1 MKVIFVGI
9 NAKFSHT
16 NIAIRYLNNELKDMV
31 DSSFEEF
38 TINEPLEKIVYEL
51 HKKDADVLMF
61 STYIWNIDYVRKV
74 ITSLKKI
81 KPSYTIVL
89 GGPEVS
95 FEKESFLRANP
106 ACDYIIYGEG
116 ERAMKEFILYKQG
129 ELSIDKV
136 HNLAYINDNRYIK
149 TEEAPLIDMKD
160 LSFPYEDEEALEHRT
175 LYYEAQRGCPYRCS
189 FCLSSAI
196 KGLRYKPIDLVKKD
210 LDRLI
215 DMKPSI
221 VKFIDRTFNSNE
233 DFAIEI
239 IEHILKN
246 NKTNTKFHFEI
257 TLDRM
262 SDRFYETLKKLPK
275 DMVQFEIGLQSINPQ
290 TLKAIQRHND
300 LERIKEHS
308 QMIKELGTIHQHI
321 DLIAGLPYEDFESFK
336 KSFNYLYDFKIEK
349 IQLGF
354 LKMLKGSL
362 VRSQEE
368 TFGYEYTDY
377 APYEVLKNEF
387 LSTDEIIELKK
398 IDYVVD
404 KIYNEGIFK
413 ITLEILERLYASP
426 FAMFED
432 LANFIDENYGLD
444 KTIKKENLYRLV
456 YEFIKAKNIL
466 SDEVVK
472 ALSLDYALNVKSQ
485 APLDFMP
492 FTKLRGDKLHSILRD
507 EEFRKTY
514 LWKYIEEKNKDIV
527 NKISIILMDGAAYL
541 VDEDVERISD
551 DYVQRYNLYK
561 HRSV

>member
-1 MKVIFVGI
+1 MKVVFVGI

-16 NIAIRYLNNELKDMV
+16 NIAIRYLNNELKDVV

-61 STYIWNIDYVRKV
+61 SAYIWNIDYVRKV

-116 ERAMKEFILYKQG
+116 ESAMKEFILYKQG
-129 ELSIDKV
+129 KLSIDEV

-196 KGLRYKPIDLVKKD
+196 KGLRYKPIDLVKMD

-215 DMKPSI
+215 AMKPSI

-233 DFAIEI
+233 DFAINI
-239 IEHILKN
+239 IEHILEN

-275 DMVQFEIGLQSINPQ
+275 DMIQFEIGLQSINPK

-300 LERIKEHS
+300 LEKIKEHS
-308 QMIKELGTIHQHI
+308 QKIKDLGTIHQHI

-336 KSFNYLYDFKIEK
+336 ESFNYLYDFKIEK

-362 VRSQEE
+362 VRSQELI
-368 TFGYEYTDY
+368 FDYKYTDY

-404 KIYNEGIFK
+404 KIYNEGSFK
-413 ITLEILERLYASP
+413 RTLDILESKYTSP
-426 FAMFED
+426 FVMFED
-432 LANFIDENYGLD
+432 LANFIDKNFGVD

-456 YEFIKAKNIL
+456 YEFLKAKDIL
-466 SDEVVK
+466 SDKLIET
-472 ALSLDYALNVKSQ
+472 LSLDYAVNVKSQ

-492 FTKLRGDKLHSILRD
+492 FTKLRGDKLHSLLRD

-514 LWKYIEEKNKDIV
+514 LWQYIEEKNKDIV
-527 NKISIILMDGAAYL
+527 NKVAIILMDGAAYL
-541 VDEDVERISD
+541 VDEYVERISD

>member
-1 MKVIFVGI
+1 MKVVFVGI

-129 ELSIDKV
+129 ELSIDEV

-215 DMKPSI
+215 AMKSSI

-233 DFAIEI
+233 DFAINI
-239 IEHILKN
+239 IEHILEN

-321 DLIAGLPYEDFESFK
+321 DLIAGLPYEDLESFK
-336 KSFNYLYDFKIEK
+336 ESFNYLYDFKIEK

-368 TFGYEYTDY
+368 AFGYEYTDY

-404 KIYNEGIFK
+404 KIYNEGSFK
-413 ITLEILERLYASP
+413 RTLEILERLYTSP

-432 LANFIDENYGLD
+432 LANFIDENYGVD

-466 SDEVVK
+466 SDELVK
-472 ALSLDYALNVKSQ
+472 ALSLDYAVNVKSQ

-507 EEFRKTY
+507 EEFRKAY

-527 NKISIILMDGAAYL
+527 NKVAIILMDGAAYL

>member
-95 FEKESFLRANP
+95 FEKENFLRANP

-129 ELSIDKV
+129 ELSIDEV

-196 KGLRYKPIDLVKKD
+196 KGLRYKPIDLVKMD

-215 DMKPSI
+215 AMKPSI

-233 DFAIEI
+233 DFAINI
-239 IEHILKN
+239 IEHILEN

-308 QMIKELGTIHQHI
+308 QMIKELGAIHQHI

-336 KSFNYLYDFKIEK
+336 ESFNYLYDFKIEK

-368 TFGYEYTDY
+368 AFGYEYTDY

-404 KIYNEGIFK
+404 KIYNEGSFK
-413 ITLEILERLYASP
+413 RTLEILERLYASP

-432 LANFIDENYGLD
+432 LANFIDENYGVD

-466 SDEVVK
+466 SDELVK
-472 ALSLDYALNVKSQ
+472 ALSLDYAVNVKSQ

-527 NKISIILMDGAAYL
+527 NKVAIILMDGAAYL

>member
-1 MKVIFVGI
+1 MKVVFVGI

-129 ELSIDKV
+129 ELSIDEV

-215 DMKPSI
+215 AMKPSI

-233 DFAIEI
+233 DFAINI
-239 IEHILKN
+239 IEHILEN

-321 DLIAGLPYEDFESFK
+321 DLIAGLPYEDFDSFK
-336 KSFNYLYDFKIEK
+336 ESFNYLYDFKIEK

-362 VRSQEE
+362 VRSQKDV
-368 TFGYEYTDY
+368 FHYEYTDY

-404 KIYNEGIFK
+404 KIYNEGSFK
-413 ITLEILERLYASP
+413 RTLQILERLYTSP

-432 LANFIDENYGLD
+432 LANFIDENFGVD

-456 YEFIKAKNIL
+456 YEFIKVKNIL
-466 SDEVVK
+466 SDELVK
-472 ALSLDYALNVKSQ
+472 ALSLDYAVNVKSQ

-507 EEFRKTY
+507 EEFRKAY

-527 NKISIILMDGAAYL
+527 NKVAIILMDGAAYL

>member
-1 MKVIFVGI
+1 MKVVFVGI

-95 FEKESFLRANP
+95 FGKESFLRANP

-116 ERAMKEFILYKQG
+116 ERAMKEFILYMQG
-129 ELSIDKV
+129 ELSIDEV

-196 KGLRYKPIDLVKKD
+196 KGLRYKPIDLVKMD

-215 DMKPSI
+215 AMKPSI

-233 DFAIEI
+233 DFAINI
-239 IEHILKN
+239 IEHILEN

-321 DLIAGLPYEDFESFK
+321 DLIAGLPYEGFESFK
-336 KSFNYLYDFKIEK
+336 ESFNYLYDFKIEK

-368 TFGYEYTDY
+368 AFGYEYTDY

-387 LSTDEIIELKK
+387 LSTNEIIELKK

-404 KIYNEGIFK
+404 KIYNEGSFK
-413 ITLEILERLYASP
+413 RTLEILERVYASS

-432 LANFIDENYGLD
+432 LANFIDENYGVD

-466 SDEVVK
+466 SDELVK

-492 FTKLRGDKLHSILRD
+492 FAKLRGDKLHSILRD

-527 NKISIILMDGAAYL
+527 NKVAIILMDGAAYL

>member
-1 MKVIFVGI
+1 MKVVFVGI

-16 NIAIRYLNNELKDMV
+16 NIAIRYLNNELKSMV

-51 HKKDADVLMF
+51 HKKDADILMF
-61 STYIWNIDYVRKV
+61 STYIWNVDQVRKV

-95 FEKESFLRANP
+95 FEKESFLRSNP

-116 ERAMKEFILYKQG
+116 ERAMKDFALYKQG
-129 ELSIDKV
+129 EISIDEV
-136 HNLAYINDNRYIK
+136 HNLAYIKDNRYIK

-215 DMKPSI
+215 SMKPSI

-233 DFAIEI
+233 DFAINI
-239 IEHILKN
+239 IEHILEN

-262 SDRFYETLKKLPK
+262 TDRFYETLKKLPK
-275 DMVQFEIGLQSINPQ
+275 DMLQFEIGLQSINPM
-290 TLKAIQRHND
+290 TLKAIQRRND
-300 LERIKEHS
+300 LEKIKEHS
-308 QMIKELGTIHQHI
+308 QMIKKLGTIHQHI

-336 KSFNYLYDFKIEK
+336 ESFNYLYTFKIEK

-362 VRSQEE
+362 VRSQSDI
-368 TFGYEYTDY
+368 FRYEFTDY
-377 APYEVLKNEF
+377 APYEVLKNDF
-387 LSTDEIIELKK
+387 LSTDEIIILKK

-404 KIYNEGIFK
+404 KIYNEGSFK
-413 ITLEILERLYASP
+413 RTLDILERVYLSP

-432 LANFIDENYGLD
+432 MANFIEEKFGVD
-444 KTIKKENLYRLV
+444 KTIKKEKLYGLV
-456 YEFIKAKNIL
+456 YEFLKAKDL
-466 SDEVVK
+466 VTDEFVK
-472 ALSLDYALNVKSQ
+472 ALSLDYAVSVKSQ

-507 EEFRKTY
+507 EEFRKAH
-514 LWKYIEEKNKDIV
+514 LRKYIDEKNKDII
-527 NKISIILMDGAAYL
+527 NKVAIIVMDEDAYL
-541 VDEDVERISD
+541 VDDDIERISD
-551 DYVQRYNLYK
+551 DYVKRYNLYK

>member
-1 MKVIFVGI
+1 MKVVFVGI

-116 ERAMKEFILYKQG
+116 ERAMKEFILYKQD
-129 ELSIDKV
+129 ELSIDEV

-215 DMKPSI
+215 AMKPSI

-233 DFAIEI
+233 DFAINI
-239 IEHILKN
+239 IEHILEN

-321 DLIAGLPYEDFESFK
+321 DLIAGLPYEDFDSFK
-336 KSFNYLYDFKIEK
+336 ESFNYLYDFKIEK

-362 VRSQEE
+362 VRSQKDV
-368 TFGYEYTDY
+368 FHYEYTDY

-404 KIYNEGIFK
+404 KIYNEGSFK
-413 ITLEILERLYASP
+413 RTLQILERLYTSP

-432 LANFIDENYGLD
+432 LANFIDENFGVD

-456 YEFIKAKNIL
+456 YEFIKVKNIL
-466 SDEVVK
+466 SDELVK
-472 ALSLDYALNVKSQ
+472 ALSLDYAVNVKSQ

-527 NKISIILMDGAAYL
+527 NKVAIILMDGAAYL

>member
-1 MKVIFVGI
+1 MKVVFVGI

-61 STYIWNIDYVRKV
+61 STYIWNIDYVKKV

-106 ACDYIIYGEG
+106 ACDYIVYGEG
-116 ERAMKEFILYKQG
+116 ERSMKEFILYKQE
-129 ELSIDKV
+129 ELSIDEV

-215 DMKPSI
+215 AMKPSI

-233 DFAIEI
+233 DFAINI
-239 IEHILKN
+239 IEHILEN

-336 KSFNYLYDFKIEK
+336 ESFNYLYDFKIEK

-368 TFGYEYTDY
+368 AFGYEYTDY

-404 KIYNEGIFK
+404 KIYNEGSFK
-413 ITLEILERLYASP
+413 RTLEILERVYTSP

-432 LANFIDENYGLD
+432 LANFIDENYGVD

-466 SDEVVK
+466 SDELVK
-472 ALSLDYALNVKSQ
+472 ALSLDYAVNVKSQ

-527 NKISIILMDGAAYL
+527 NKVAIILMDGAAYL

>member
-1 MKVIFVGI
+1 MKVVFVGI

-81 KPSYTIVL
+81 KLSYTIVL

-129 ELSIDKV
+129 ELSIDEV

-196 KGLRYKPIDLVKKD
+196 KGLRYKPIDLVKMD

-215 DMKPSI
+215 AMKPSI

-233 DFAIEI
+233 DFAINI
-239 IEHILKN
+239 IEHILEN

-336 KSFNYLYDFKIEK
+336 ESFNYLYDFKIEK

-362 VRSQEE
+362 VHSQEE

-404 KIYNEGIFK
+404 KIYNEGSFK
-413 ITLEILERLYASP
+413 RTLEILERLYASP

-432 LANFIDENYGLD
+432 LANFIDENFGVD

-456 YEFIKAKNIL
+456 YEFIKEKNIL
-466 SDEVVK
+466 SDELVK

-527 NKISIILMDGAAYL
+527 NKVAIILMDGAAYL

>member
-1 MKVIFVGI
+1 MKVVFVGI

-81 KPSYTIVL
+81 KLSYTIVL

-116 ERAMKEFILYKQG
+116 ERAMKEFILYKQD
-129 ELSIDKV
+129 ELSIDEV

-215 DMKPSI
+215 AMKPSI

-233 DFAIEI
+233 DFAINI
-239 IEHILKN
+239 IEHILEN

-321 DLIAGLPYEDFESFK
+321 DLIAGLPYEDFDSFK
-336 KSFNYLYDFKIEK
+336 ESFNYLYDFKIEK

-404 KIYNEGIFK
+404 KIYNEGSFK
-413 ITLEILERLYASP
+413 RTLEILERLYASP

-432 LANFIDENYGLD
+432 LANFIDENYGVD
-444 KTIKKENLYRLV
+444 KTIKKENLYKLV

-466 SDEVVK
+466 SDGLVK
-472 ALSLDYALNVKSQ
+472 ALSLDYAVNVKSQ

-507 EEFRKTY
+507 EEFKKTY

-527 NKISIILMDGAAYL
+527 NKVAIILMDGAAYL

>member
-1 MKVIFVGI
+1 MKVVFVGI

-51 HKKDADVLMF
+51 HKKDADILMF
-61 STYIWNIDYVRKV
+61 SAYIWNIDYVRKV

-129 ELSIDKV
+129 ELSIDEV

-215 DMKPSI
+215 AMKPSI

-233 DFAIEI
+233 DFAINI
-239 IEHILKN
+239 IEHILEN

-321 DLIAGLPYEDFESFK
+321 DLIAGLPYEDFDSFK
-336 KSFNYLYDFKIEK
+336 ESFNYLYDFKIEK

-362 VRSQEE
+362 VRSQKDV
-368 TFGYEYTDY
+368 FHYEYTDY

-404 KIYNEGIFK
+404 KIYNEGSFK
-413 ITLEILERLYASP
+413 RTLQILERLYTSP

-432 LANFIDENYGLD
+432 LANFIDENFGVD

-456 YEFIKAKNIL
+456 YEFIKVKNIL
-466 SDEVVK
+466 SDELVK
-472 ALSLDYALNVKSQ
+472 ALSLDYAVNVKSQ

-527 NKISIILMDGAAYL
+527 NKVAIILMDGAAYL

>member
-1 MKVIFVGI
+1 MKVVFVGI

-116 ERAMKEFILYKQG
+116 ERAMKEFILYKQD
-129 ELSIDKV
+129 ELSIDEV

-160 LSFPYEDEEALEHRT
+160 LSFLYEDEEALEHRT

-196 KGLRYKPIDLVKKD
+196 KGLRYKPIDLVKMD

-215 DMKPSI
+215 AMKPSI

-290 TLKAIQRHND
+290 TLEAIQRHND

-321 DLIAGLPYEDFESFK
+321 DLIAGLPYEDFEIFK
-336 KSFNYLYDFKIEK
+336 ESFNYLYDFKIEK

-404 KIYNEGIFK
+404 KIYNEGSFK
-413 ITLEILERLYASP
+413 RTLEILERVYTSP

-432 LANFIDENYGLD
+432 LANFIDENYGVD

-466 SDEVVK
+466 SDELVK
-472 ALSLDYALNVKSQ
+472 ALSLDYAVNVKSQ

-507 EEFRKTY
+507 EEFRKAY

-527 NKISIILMDGAAYL
+527 NKVAIILMDGAAYL

>member
-1 MKVIFVGI
+1 MKVVFVGI

-129 ELSIDKV
+129 ELSIDEV

-160 LSFPYEDEEALEHRT
+160 LSFPYVDEEALEHRT

-215 DMKPSI
+215 AMKPSI

-321 DLIAGLPYEDFESFK
+321 DLIAGLPYEDFDSFK
-336 KSFNYLYDFKIEK
+336 ESFNYLYDFKIEK

-404 KIYNEGIFK
+404 KIYNEGSFK
-413 ITLEILERLYASP
+413 RTLEILERAYTSP

-432 LANFIDENYGLD
+432 LANFIDENFGVD

-456 YEFIKAKNIL
+456 YEFLKAKNIL
-466 SDEVVK
+466 SDELVK

-527 NKISIILMDGAAYL
+527 NKVAIILMDGAAYL

>member
-1 MKVIFVGI
+1 MKVVFVGI

-16 NIAIRYLNNELKDMV
+16 NIAIRYLNNELKSMV

-51 HKKDADVLMF
+51 HKKDADILMF
-61 STYIWNIDYVRKV
+61 STYIWNVDQVRKV

-95 FEKESFLRANP
+95 FEKESFLRSNP

-116 ERAMKEFILYKQG
+116 ERAMKDFALYKQG
-129 ELSIDKV
+129 EISMDEV
-136 HNLAYINDNRYIK
+136 HNLAYIKDNRYIK

-215 DMKPSI
+215 SMKPSI

-233 DFAIEI
+233 DFAINI
-239 IEHILKN
+239 IEHILEN

-262 SDRFYETLKKLPK
+262 TDRFYETLKKLPK
-275 DMVQFEIGLQSINPQ
+275 DMLQFEIGLQSINPM
-290 TLKAIQRHND
+290 TLKAIQRRND
-300 LERIKEHS
+300 LEKIKEHS
-308 QMIKELGTIHQHI
+308 QMIKKLGTIHQHI

-336 KSFNYLYDFKIEK
+336 ESFNYLYTFKIEK

-362 VRSQEE
+362 VRSQSDI
-368 TFGYEYTDY
+368 FRYEFTDY
-377 APYEVLKNEF
+377 APYEVLKNDF
-387 LSTDEIIELKK
+387 LSTDEIIILKK

-404 KIYNEGIFK
+404 KIYNEGSFK
-413 ITLEILERLYASP
+413 RTLDILERVYLSP

-432 LANFIDENYGLD
+432 MANFIDEKFGVD
-444 KTIKKENLYRLV
+444 KTIKKEKLYGLV
-456 YEFIKAKNIL
+456 YEFLKAKDL
-466 SDEVVK
+466 VTDEFVK
-472 ALSLDYALNVKSQ
+472 ALSLDYAVNVKSQ

-507 EEFRKTY
+507 EEFRKAH
-514 LWKYIEEKNKDIV
+514 LRKYIDEKNKDII
-527 NKISIILMDGAAYL
+527 NKVAIIVMDEAAYL
-541 VDEDVERISD
+541 VDDDIERISD
-551 DYVQRYNLYK
+551 DYVKRYNLYK

>member
-1 MKVIFVGI
+1 MKVVFVGI

-129 ELSIDKV
+129 ELSIDEV

-210 LDRLI
+210 LDRLMA
-215 DMKPSI
+215 MKPSI

-246 NKTNTKFHFEI
+246 NKTNSKFHFEI

-336 KSFNYLYDFKIEK
+336 ESFNYLYAFKIEK

-368 TFGYEYTDY
+368 AFGYEYTDY

-404 KIYNEGIFK
+404 KIYNEGSFK
-413 ITLEILERLYASP
+413 RALEILERLYASP

-432 LANFIDENYGLD
+432 LANFIDENFGVD

-466 SDEVVK
+466 SDELVK
-472 ALSLDYALNVKSQ
+472 ALSLDYAVNVKSQ

-527 NKISIILMDGAAYL
+527 NKVAIILMDGAAYL

>member
-1 MKVIFVGI
+1 MKVVFVGI

-116 ERAMKEFILYKQG
+116 ERAMKEFILYKQD
-129 ELSIDKV
+129 ELSIDEV

-160 LSFPYEDEEALEHRT
+160 LSFPYEDEESLEHRT

-215 DMKPSI
+215 AMKPSI

-233 DFAIEI
+233 DFAINI
-239 IEHILKN
+239 IEHILEN

-300 LERIKEHS
+300 LEKIKEHS

-404 KIYNEGIFK
+404 KIYNEGSFK
-413 ITLEILERLYASP
+413 RTLEILERVYTSP

-432 LANFIDENYGLD
+432 LANFIDENYGVD
-444 KTIKKENLYRLV
+444 KTIKKENLYGLV
-456 YEFIKAKNIL
+456 YELLKAKNIL
-466 SDEVVK
+466 SDELVK
-472 ALSLDYALNVKSQ
+472 VLSLDYALNVKSQ

>member
-1 MKVIFVGI
+1 MKVVFVGI

-51 HKKDADVLMF
+51 HKKDANVLMF
-61 STYIWNIDYVRKV
+61 SSYIWNIDHIRKV
-74 ITSLKKI
+74 INSLKKI

-116 ERAMKEFILYKQG
+116 ERAMKEFILYKKG
-129 ELSIDKV
+129 ELSIDEV

-196 KGLRYKPIDLVKKD
+196 KGLRYKPIDLVKMD

-215 DMKPSI
+215 AMKPSI

-233 DFAIEI
+233 DFAINI
-239 IEHILKN
+239 IEHILEN

-275 DMVQFEIGLQSINPQ
+275 DMIQFEIGLQSINPK

-300 LERIKEHS
+300 LEKIKEHS
-308 QMIKELGTIHQHI
+308 QKIKDLGTIHQHI

-336 KSFNYLYDFKIEK
+336 ESFNYLYDFKIEK

-362 VRSQEE
+362 VRSQELI
-368 TFGYEYTDY
+368 FDYKYTDY

-404 KIYNEGIFK
+404 KIYNEGSFK
-413 ITLEILERLYASP
+413 RTLDILESKYTSP
-426 FAMFED
+426 FVMFED
-432 LANFIDENYGLD
+432 LANFIDKNFGVD

-456 YEFIKAKNIL
+456 YEFLKVKDIL
-466 SDEVVK
+466 SDKLIE
-472 ALSLDYALNVKSQ
+472 ALSLDYAVNVKSQ

-492 FTKLRGDKLHSILRD
+492 FIKLRGDKLHSLLRD

-514 LWKYIEEKNKDIV
+514 LWQYIDEKNKDIV
-527 NKISIILMDGAAYL
+527 NKVAIILMDGAAYL

-561 HRSV
+561 HRSI

>member
-1 MKVIFVGI
+1 MKVVFVGI

-116 ERAMKEFILYKQG
+116 ERAMKEFILYKQD
-129 ELSIDKV
+129 ELSIDEV

-196 KGLRYKPIDLVKKD
+196 KGLRYKPIDLVKMD

-215 DMKPSI
+215 AMKPSI

-233 DFAIEI
+233 DFAINI
-239 IEHILKN
+239 IEHILEN

-300 LERIKEHS
+300 LDKIKEHS
-308 QMIKELGTIHQHI
+308 KMIKELGTIHQHI
-321 DLIAGLPYEDFESFK
+321 DLIAGLPYEDFDSFK

-362 VRSQEE
+362 VRSQEDV
-368 TFGYEYTDY
+368 FHYEYTDY

-404 KIYNEGIFK
+404 KIYNEGSFK
-413 ITLEILERLYASP
+413 RTLEILERVYTSP

-432 LANFIDENYGLD
+432 LANFIDENFGVD

-466 SDEVVK
+466 SDELVK
-472 ALSLDYALNVKSQ
+472 ALSLDYAVNVKSQ

-527 NKISIILMDGAAYL
+527 NKVAIILMDGAAYL

>member
-1 MKVIFVGI
+1 MKVVFVGI

-61 STYIWNIDYVRKV
+61 SSYIWNIDHIRKV
-74 ITSLKKI
+74 INSFKKI

-95 FEKESFLRANP
+95 FEKESFLRTNP
-106 ACDYIIYGEG
+106 DCDYIIYGEG
-116 ERAMKEFILYKQG
+116 ERAMKEFILYKKG
-129 ELSIDKV
+129 ELSIDEV

-196 KGLRYKPIDLVKKD
+196 KGLRYKPIDLVRMD

-215 DMKPSI
+215 AMKPSI

-233 DFAIEI
+233 DFAINI
-239 IEHILKN
+239 IEHILEN

-275 DMVQFEIGLQSINPQ
+275 DMIQFEIGLQSINPK

-300 LERIKEHS
+300 LENIKEHS
-308 QMIKELGTIHQHI
+308 QKIKDLGTIHQHI

-336 KSFNYLYDFKIEK
+336 ESFNYLYDFKIEK

-362 VRSQEE
+362 VRSQELI
-368 TFGYEYTDY
+368 FDYKYTDY

-404 KIYNEGIFK
+404 KIYNEGSFK
-413 ITLEILERLYASP
+413 RTLDILESKYTSP
-426 FAMFED
+426 FVMFED
-432 LANFIDENYGLD
+432 LANFIDENFGVD

-456 YEFIKAKNIL
+456 YEFLKAKDIL
-466 SDEVVK
+466 SDKLIE
-472 ALSLDYALNVKSQ
+472 ALSLDYAVNVKSQ
-485 APLDFMP
+485 APLDFMS
-492 FTKLRGDKLHSILRD
+492 FTKLRGDKLHSLLRD

-514 LWKYIEEKNKDIV
+514 LWQYIDEKNKDIV
-527 NKISIILMDGAAYL
+527 NKVAIILMDGAAYL

>member
-1 MKVIFVGI
+1 MKVVFVGI

-116 ERAMKEFILYKQG
+116 ERAMKEFILYKQD
-129 ELSIDKV
+129 ELSIDEV

-196 KGLRYKPIDLVKKD
+196 KGLRYKPIDLVKMD

-215 DMKPSI
+215 AMKPSI

-233 DFAIEI
+233 DFAINI
-239 IEHILKN
+239 IEHILEN

-300 LERIKEHS
+300 LDKIKEHS
-308 QMIKELGTIHQHI
+308 KMIKELGTIHQHI
-321 DLIAGLPYEDFESFK
+321 DLIAGLPYEDFDSFK

-404 KIYNEGIFK
+404 KIYNEGSFK
-413 ITLEILERLYASP
+413 RTLEILERVYTSP

-432 LANFIDENYGLD
+432 LANFIDKNFGVD
-444 KTIKKENLYRLV
+444 KTIKKEKLYRLV
-456 YEFIKAKNIL
+456 YEFLKAKNIL
-466 SDEVVK
+466 SDELVK
-472 ALSLDYALNVKSQ
+472 ALSLDYAVNVKSQ

-492 FTKLRGDKLHSILRD
+492 FAKLRGDKLHSILRD

-527 NKISIILMDGAAYL
+527 NKVAIILMDGAAYL

>member
-1 MKVIFVGI
+1 MKVVFVGI

-16 NIAIRYLNNELKDMV
+16 NIAIRYLNNELKSMV
-31 DSSFEEF
+31 DSSFGEF

-51 HKKDADVLMF
+51 HKKDADILMF
-61 STYIWNIDYVRKV
+61 STYIWNVDQVRKV

-95 FEKESFLRANP
+95 FEKESFLRSNP

-116 ERAMKEFILYKQG
+116 ESAMKDFALYKQG
-129 ELSIDKV
+129 EISIDEV
-136 HNLAYINDNRYIK
+136 HNLAYIKDNRYIK

-215 DMKPSI
+215 SMKPSI

-233 DFAIEI
+233 DFAINI
-239 IEHILKN
+239 IEHILEN

-262 SDRFYETLKKLPK
+262 TDRFYETLKKLPK
-275 DMVQFEIGLQSINPQ
+275 DMVQFEIGLQSINPM

-300 LERIKEHS
+300 LEKIKEHS
-308 QMIKELGTIHQHI
+308 QMIKKLGTIHQHI

-336 KSFNYLYDFKIEK
+336 ESFNYLYTFKIEK

-362 VRSQEE
+362 VRSQSDI
-368 TFGYEYTDY
+368 FRYEFTDY
-377 APYEVLKNEF
+377 APYEVLKNDF
-387 LSTDEIIELKK
+387 LSTDEIIILKK

-404 KIYNEGIFK
+404 KIYNEGSFK
-413 ITLEILERLYASP
+413 RTLDILERVYLSP

-432 LANFIDENYGLD
+432 LVNFIDEKFGVD
-444 KTIKKENLYRLV
+444 KTIKKEKLYGLV
-456 YEFIKAKNIL
+456 YEFLKAKDL
-466 SDEVVK
+466 VTDEFVK
-472 ALSLDYALNVKSQ
+472 ALSLDYAVSVKSQ

-507 EEFRKTY
+507 EEFRKAH
-514 LWKYIEEKNKDIV
+514 LRKYIDEKNKDII
-527 NKISIILMDGAAYL
+527 NKVAIIVMDEAAYL
-541 VDEDVERISD
+541 VDDDIERISD
-551 DYVQRYNLYK
+551 DYVKRYNLYK

>member
-116 ERAMKEFILYKQG
+116 ERAMKEFILYKQD
-129 ELSIDKV
+129 ELSIDEV

-215 DMKPSI
+215 AMKPSI

-233 DFAIEI
+233 DFAINI
-239 IEHILKN
+239 IEHILEN

-321 DLIAGLPYEDFESFK
+321 DLIAGLPYEDFDSFK
-336 KSFNYLYDFKIEK
+336 ESFNYLYDFKIEK

-404 KIYNEGIFK
+404 KIYNEGSFK
-413 ITLEILERLYASP
+413 RTLEILERAYTSP

-432 LANFIDENYGLD
+432 LANFIDENYGVD
-444 KTIKKENLYRLV
+444 KTIKKENLYKLV

-466 SDEVVK
+466 SDGLVK
-472 ALSLDYALNVKSQ
+472 ALSLDYAVNVKSQ

-507 EEFRKTY
+507 EEFKKTY

-527 NKISIILMDGAAYL
+527 NKVAIILMDGAAYL

>member
-116 ERAMKEFILYKQG
+116 ERAMKEFILYKQD
-129 ELSIDKV
+129 ELSIDEV

-160 LSFPYEDEEALEHRT
+160 LSFPYEDEESLEHRT

-215 DMKPSI
+215 AMKPSI

-233 DFAIEI
+233 DFAINI
-239 IEHILKN
+239 IEHILEN

-300 LERIKEHS
+300 LEKIKEHS

-404 KIYNEGIFK
+404 KIYNEGSFK
-413 ITLEILERLYASP
+413 RTLEILERVYTSP

-432 LANFIDENYGLD
+432 LANFIDENYGVD
-444 KTIKKENLYRLV
+444 KTIKKENLYGLV
-456 YEFIKAKNIL
+456 YEFLKAKNIL
-466 SDEVVK
+466 SDELVK
-472 ALSLDYALNVKSQ
+472 VLSLDYALNVKSQ

>member
-308 QMIKELGTIHQHI
+308 QMIKELGTIHQHM

-472 ALSLDYALNVKSQ
+472 ALSLDYAVNVKSQ

>member
-1 MKVIFVGI
+1 M
-9 NAKFSHT
+9 
-16 NIAIRYLNNELKDMV
+16 
-31 DSSFEEF
+31 
-38 TINEPLEKIVYEL
+38 
-51 HKKDADVLMF
+51 
-61 STYIWNIDYVRKV
+61 
-74 ITSLKKI
+74 
-81 KPSYTIVL
+81 
-89 GGPEVS
+89 S

-129 ELSIDKV
+129 ELSIDEV

-149 TEEAPLIDMKD
+149 TEEAPLIDMND

-215 DMKPSI
+215 AMKPSI

-233 DFAIEI
+233 DFAINI
-239 IEHILKN
+239 IEHILEN

-300 LERIKEHS
+300 LDKIKEHS

-336 KSFNYLYDFKIEK
+336 ESFNYLYDFKIEK

-387 LSTDEIIELKK
+387 LSTDEIIELKE

-404 KIYNEGIFK
+404 KIYNEGSFK
-413 ITLEILERLYASP
+413 RTLGILERVYTSP

-432 LANFIDENYGLD
+432 LANFIDENFGVD

-466 SDEVVK
+466 SDGLVK
-472 ALSLDYALNVKSQ
+472 ALSLDYAVNVKSQ

-527 NKISIILMDGAAYL
+527 NKIAIILMDGAAYL

>member
-1 MKVIFVGI
+1 MKVVFVGI

-61 STYIWNIDYVRKV
+61 SAYIWNIDYVRKV

-116 ERAMKEFILYKQG
+116 ESAMKEFILYKKG
-129 ELSIDKV
+129 ELSIDEV

-196 KGLRYKPIDLVKKD
+196 KGLRYKPIDLVKMD

-215 DMKPSI
+215 AMKPSI

-233 DFAIEI
+233 DFAINI
-239 IEHILKN
+239 IEHILEN

-275 DMVQFEIGLQSINPQ
+275 DMIQFEIGLQSINPK

-308 QMIKELGTIHQHI
+308 QKIKDLGTIHQHI

-336 KSFNYLYDFKIEK
+336 ESFNYLYDFKIEK

-362 VRSQEE
+362 VRSQELI
-368 TFGYEYTDY
+368 FDYKYTDY

-404 KIYNEGIFK
+404 KIYNEGSFK
-413 ITLEILERLYASP
+413 RTLDILESKYTSP
-426 FAMFED
+426 FVMFED
-432 LANFIDENYGLD
+432 LANFIDENFGVD

-456 YEFIKAKNIL
+456 YEFLKAKDIL
-466 SDEVVK
+466 SDKLIE
-472 ALSLDYALNVKSQ
+472 ALSLDYAVNVKSQ

-492 FTKLRGDKLHSILRD
+492 FIKLRGDKLHSLLRD

-514 LWKYIEEKNKDIV
+514 LWQYIEEKNKDIV
-527 NKISIILMDGAAYL
+527 NKVAIILMDGAAYL
-541 VDEDVERISD
+541 IDEDVERISD

>member
-1 MKVIFVGI
+1 MKVVFVGI

-106 ACDYIIYGEG
+106 DCDYIIYGEG

-129 ELSIDKV
+129 ELSIDEV

-215 DMKPSI
+215 AMKPSI

-233 DFAIEI
+233 DFAINI
-239 IEHILKN
+239 IEHILEN

-336 KSFNYLYDFKIEK
+336 ESFNYLYDFKIEK

-368 TFGYEYTDY
+368 AFGYKYTDY

-404 KIYNEGIFK
+404 KIYNEGSFK
-413 ITLEILERLYASP
+413 RTLEILERLYASS

-432 LANFIDENYGLD
+432 LANFIDENFGVD

-456 YEFIKAKNIL
+456 YEFIKVKNIL
-466 SDEVVK
+466 SDELVK

-507 EEFRKTY
+507 EEFRKAY

-527 NKISIILMDGAAYL
+527 NKVAIILMYGAAYL

-561 HRSV
+561 HRSI